1 MKRNA
6 SKSNTERPVS
16 TIFSILFLIGLV
28 LCFAVKSEAIPAF
41 ARQLNTKCHTCHFP
55 NPPRLNNVGIVFKRM
70 GYRLPDADDN
80 GNLIFKTPE
89 IHNALEFASVVA
101 NVEFEADKNPPA
113 PEQNKSTLSLG
124 EVELFG
130 AHALG
135 PRLSYLTMFELRNE
149 EGEAELEV
157 ADVQYNLG
165 SATDAFHL
173 RGGRIQTL
181 WWQKTDHEGL
191 TLSMAPTIDEMGPAM
206 IGSFAGFGLGQ
217 KQVAAEF
224 GYTHNRLVEGSM
236 TSTILSA
243 MILNGVDV
251 TGEQAT
257 RRSGSGYDFFAQGYQ
272 LFGSSNT
279 AGGFYY
285 HGNTRFGVEEVGPP
299 MERPGLRAQE
309 GQEGVEIYKDS
320 FDRYGFVGNYLIG
333 GRADVLA
340 GFVAG
345 KDKSTELNMTINNQG
360 WFIETDFSLA
370 MEWSLSY
377 RHDDLDPDTDFSG
390 DNIKVDTVSTRYHV
404 MDYLLLTLE
413 FNSVRTEE
421 KDYSVI
427 AQVKF
432 TY

>member
-1 MKRNA
+1 MKQNA
-6 SKSNTERPVS
+6 SRSNTERS
-16 TIFSILFLIGLV
+16 HFSILWMLLLIGLV

-89 IHNALEFASVVA
+89 IHDALEFASVVA
-101 NVEFEADKNPPA
+101 NVELEVDKNSPS
-113 PEQNKSTLSLG
+113 PEQSKSTLSLG

-165 SATDAFHL
+165 NATDAFHL

-217 KQVAAEF
+217 KQIAAEF
-224 GYTHNRLVEGSM
+224 GYTHNRLKEGSM

-251 TGEQAT
+251 SGEQTA
-257 RRSGSGYDFFAQGYQ
+257 RRSGTGFDFLAQGYQ

-285 HGNTRFGVEEVGPP
+285 HGNTRFGIDEGGPP
-299 MERPGLRAQE
+299 MERPGLQAQE
-309 GQEGVEIYKDS
+309 GQEIHKDT

-333 GRADVLA
+333 GHADVLA

-345 KDKSTELNMTINNQG
+345 KDKSTELNMTIKNQG

-377 RHDDLDPDTDFSG
+377 RHDDLDPDTDSPG
-390 DNIKVDTVSTRYHV
+390 DRIKADTVSTRYHA

-413 FNSVRTEE
+413 FNSVRAEE

-432 TY
+432 IY